1 MLFHTNQYSLTRKW
15 KVTSWP
21 PPHHSP
27 GEPKGW
33 KLMLKTNSSEGGPHA
48 WGSLMSY
55 KILGKIYKM
64 GQFWKKVFFNFLGP
78 FDIFWT
84 PKPCLVSETSL
95 LGGHT
100 SNILWSKQRFR
111 SWKFHV
117 LAPQFS
123 KPNWFIIWNW
133 FHNHY
138 HSGDECCV
146 AFTWNRKRW
155 FPGLEVSQTFTQW
168 LYNENKYFHFN
179 RKVK

>member
-1 MLFHTNQYSLTRKW
+1 MWSFLKSL
-15 KVTSWP
+15 S
-21 PPHHSP
+21 SLIL
-27 GEPKGW
+27 
-33 KLMLKTNSSEGGPHA
+33 LMFASKPECRSLNGPILK
-48 WGSLMSY
+48 
-55 KILGKIYKM
+55 KR
-64 GQFWKKVFFNFLGP
+64 VFFNFLGP

-95 LGGHT
+95 WGGHT